1 MNIFEAL
8 REDHDKQRALVDAL
22 IETQGDSAER
32 DTLFTAL
39 KTELKAHAA
48 AEERFFYNPLMKD
61 DFTQE
66 KSRHSVA
73 EHHEIDESI
82 EKLEETD
89 YSSPGW
95 LMAAKNL
102 HHLVHHHLKE
112 EEHEVFQMAGKVL
125 SDAQKT
131 ALATEYHQT
140 MTEQKSRNW

>member
-8 REDHDKQRALVDAL
+8 RTDHDKQRELVDAL
-22 IETQGDSAER
+22 VETHGDSEER
-32 DTLFTAL
+32 DHLFAKL

-48 AEERFFYNPLMKD
+48 AEERCFYIPLMED

-73 EHHEIDESI
+73 EHHEIDEMI

-95 LMAAKNL
+95 LVEAKNL
-102 HHLVHHHLKE
+102 HHRVYHHLKE

-125 SDAQKT
+125 TDTQKT
-131 ALATEYHQT
+131 SLATDYGQT
-140 MTEQKSRNW
+140 MTEQRSKDW

>member
-8 REDHDKQRALVDAL
+8 RADHDKQRELAAAL
-22 IETQGDSAER
+22 IKTQGDSVER
-32 DTLFTAL
+32 DKLFAEL

-48 AEERFFYNPLMKD
+48 AEERCFYIPLMED

-73 EHHEIDESI
+73 EHHEIDEMI
-82 EKLEETD
+82 EKLEETE

-95 LMAAKNL
+95 LVEAKNL
-102 HHLVHHHLKE
+102 HHRVHHHLKE

-125 SDAQKT
+125 TDTQKSS
-131 ALATEYHQT
+131 LATDYEQT
-140 MTEQKSRNW
+140 MTEQRSKDW